1 MNALTFVLSFVYTL
15 QKQIIYIYIYIY
27 MDRTKHVSGIYAL
40 KLFIEHSGDISCS
53 LLS

>member
-1 MNALTFVLSFVYTL
+1 MC
-15 QKQIIYIYIYIY
+15 IYIYICIYIY